1 MRARWEAH
9 RTMELG
15 TGKTAVVTGGGS
27 GIGEA
32 MCRAFAAEGLSVVVS
47 DIDLSAAEGVAN
59 SINDTGGSAIAV
71 RTDVS
76 DRASVKDLA
85 GKAFEA
91 FGGVHVLCNNA
102 GVVAFRSAA
111 EMSDADWDWVMGV
124 NLDGVINGVT
134 QFLPRILEQGGE
146 AHIVNTS
153 SSAGLFAPPGMA
165 SYVASKQAVVGLSEH
180 LNVDLAAVNVGVSV
194 LCPGGVA
201 TRIVE
206 AGRNRPD
213 EHGGPEDVPDFAEPI
228 RQGIAAGM
236 PPSDVAARVVD
247 AIRNNHLYIV
257 THEDTREGVEARLEG
272 IRACYALND

>member
-1 MRARWEAH
+1 
-9 RTMELG
+9 MELG
-15 TGKTAVVTGGGS
+15 SGKTAVVTGGGS

-32 MCRAFAAEGLSVVVS
+32 LCRAFAAEGMSVVIS
-47 DIDLSAAEGVAN
+47 DIDLSAAEGVA
-59 SINDTGGSAIAV
+59 SDINGVGGSAVAV

-85 GKAFEA
+85 DRAFEV

-111 EMSDADWDWVMGV
+111 EMSDSDWDWVMSV
-124 NLDGVINGVT
+124 NLDGVVNGVT
-134 QFLPRILEQGGE
+134 QFLPRMIEQDGE

-180 LNVDLAAVNVGVSV
+180 LSVDLAAVNVGVSV

-201 TRIVE
+201 TKIVE

-228 RQGIAAGM
+228 RQGIAQGM
-236 PPSDVAARVVD
+236 PPSHVAARVLD
-247 AIRNNHLYIV
+247 AVRNNELYIV
-257 THEDTREGVEARLEG
+257 THEDTKAGVEARLEG
-272 IRACYALND
+272 IRAGYAASGP

>member
-1 MRARWEAH
+1 
-9 RTMELG
+9 MELG

-32 MCRAFAAEGLSVVVS
+32 LCRAFAAEGMSVVVS
-47 DIDLSAAEGVAN
+47 DIDLKAAEGVAN
-59 SINDTGGSAIAV
+59 AIAEAGGSALAV
-71 RTDVS
+71 RTDAS
-76 DRASVKDLA
+76 DRASMKDLA
-85 GKAFEA
+85 DRAFEA
-91 FGGVHVLCNNA
+91 FGGVHALCNNA

-134 QFLPRILEQGGE
+134 QFLPRMIAGGE
-146 AHIVNTS
+146 GHIVNTS
-153 SSAGLFAPPGMA
+153 SSAGLFAFPGMA

-180 LNVDLAAVNVGVSV
+180 LSVDLAAVNIGVSV

-213 EHGGPEDVPDFAEPI
+213 EHGGPEGVPESVEPM
-228 RQGIAAGM
+228 RQMIAQGM
-236 PPSDVAARVVD
+236 APAAVAARVLD
-247 AIRNNHLYIV
+247 AVRNNHLYIV
-257 THEDTREGVEARLEG
+257 THEDTKEGVEARLEG
-272 IRACYALND
+272 IRACYALNA

>member
-1 MRARWEAH
+1 
-9 RTMELG
+9 MELG
-15 TGKTAVVTGGGS
+15 AGKTAVVTGGGS

-32 MCRAFAAEGLSVVVS
+32 LCQAFAGEGLSVVVS
-47 DIDLSAAEGVAN
+47 DIDLGAAEGVAN
-59 SINDTGGSAIAV
+59 AINDAGGSAIAV
-71 RTDVS
+71 RTDVA
-76 DRASVKDLA
+76 DRASVKELA
-85 GKAFEA
+85 DQAFEA

-111 EMSDADWDWVMGV
+111 EMSDSDWDWVMGV
-124 NLDGVINGVT
+124 NLDGVVNGVT

-180 LNVDLAAVNVGVSV
+180 LSVDLEAVNVGVSV

-213 EHGGPEDVPDFAEPI
+213 AHGGPEAVPDFAEPI

-236 PPSDVAARVVD
+236 PPAEVAARVVD
-247 AIRNNHLYIV
+247 AVRNNHLYVV
-257 THEDTREGVEARLEG
+257 THEDTKPGVEARIEG
-272 IRACYALND
+272 IRACYALNG

>member
-1 MRARWEAH
+1 
-9 RTMELG
+9 MELG
-15 TGKTAVVTGGGS
+15 AGKTAVVTGGGS

-32 MCRAFAAEGLSVVVS
+32 LCRAFAAEGMSVVVS

-71 RTDVS
+71 RTDVA
-76 DRASVKDLA
+76 DRASVKELA
-85 GKAFEA
+85 DKAFET

-111 EMSDADWDWVMGV
+111 EMSDSDWDWVMGV

-134 QFLPRILEQGGE
+134 QFLPRMVEQGEG
-146 AHIVNTS
+146 HLVNTS

-180 LNVDLAAVNVGVSV
+180 LNHDLAAVGIGVSV

-228 RQGIAAGM
+228 RQGISQGM
-236 PPSDVAARVVD
+236 PPSEVAARVLD
-247 AIRNNHLYIV
+247 SIREGELYIV
-257 THEDTREGVEARLEG
+257 THEDTKAGVEARLEG
-272 IRACYALND
+272 IRAGYALND